1 MAFVDLVDRL
11 LGVCERVFR
20 VLANACLAIM
30 LGMNIVNIAVRGV
43 TEKGIPWVFPWTV
56 VFFVWMTFFGFF
68 VLYRKRRDITVDFI
82 VDRLG
87 PWARLASRL
96 LVNAIVLVLMTVM
109 LWHAPTIY
117 EQQVG
122 SIEMVGLERYTM
134 STPLF
139 VSCALIFINFV
150 IDTVRILAGQ
160 PEYRDGP
167 AAHI

>member
-1 MAFVDLVDRL
+1 MAFVDLIDRL
-11 LGVCERVFR
+11 LGVCERVFH
-20 VLANACLAIM
+20 VLANTCLAIM
-30 LGMNIVNIAVRGV
+30 LGLNIANIVIRGI
-43 TEKGIPWVFPWTV
+43 TDKGITWVFPWTV

-68 VLYRKRRDITVDFI
+68 VLYRKRRDITIDFI
-82 VDRLG
+82 IDHLG
-87 PWARLASRL
+87 AWASFASRL

-109 LWHAPTIY
+109 LWHAPAIY

-122 SIEMVGLERYTM
+122 EIEMVGLERYTM

-150 IDTVRILAGQ
+150 VDTVRAFAGQ

-167 AAHI
+167 AGHF